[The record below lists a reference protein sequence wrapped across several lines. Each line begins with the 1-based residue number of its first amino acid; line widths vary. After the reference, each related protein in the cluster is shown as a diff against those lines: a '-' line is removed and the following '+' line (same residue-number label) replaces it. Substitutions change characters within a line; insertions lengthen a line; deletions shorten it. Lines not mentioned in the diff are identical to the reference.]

1 MNEMK
6 CRLLN
11 YILLAA
17 AVYITEAQDVARI
30 DSLRQRIAGAEMTPD
45 TALANLY
52 FETGKEYEKTNI
64 DSAAFFYRKA
74 GDLSD
79 RMKWTAGQFRFTEE
93 YGGILQLKGL
103 LDSALAVNER
113 GLEIATASGNETYIA
128 TANSH
133 IGNLYFYRN
142 EYTRSLNYHLEA
154 VAFFEKAGLK
164 RYLAIEYDL
173 IQINY
178 YNLKDYDKAI
188 EYGNRALNLMSGDP
202 DNLFLC
208 NIYMNLGNNYID
220 SRPRRYRE
228 TWDAYTNALRIAK
241 IHNSL
246 FNEFLIEIN
255 LAYYFYVQRN
265 PDLIQAEPHL
275 KRGLELCE
283 SFDIPYAHGILYQ
296 EMSDVEWIKG
306 NFDKSRYWITKALEI
321 AEKNHFTADI
331 GTCCKMLANLA
342 LNEKDYIRHRDYV
355 WKADSIRNELTGET
369 ALKSARELEVK
380 YETEKKELQLAGQQ
394 AVIGRQRA
402 VGFALA
408 GGLALLAVILFLLW
422 YMLWM
427 RSKRNRALSALN
439 TALGERNDALAEMN
453 ATKDKFFS
461 IISHDLRNPALAQ
474 RNALQM
480 LSDRSGQ
487 WDAATLKEFY
497 RELLDSAD
505 SNVELLNNL
514 LNWAQVQ
521 TGRMQFNPT
530 ATDLP
535 DTIRDEI
542 RQIRRMAEQKG
553 VNFNVEMPDHAIVT
567 ADPRMLA
574 TIVRNLLT
582 NAVKF
587 TPEGGTVTLSVE
599 NIDATKTEITVA
611 DTGIG
616 MTPEQIA
623 SLSRLDSRP
632 SQRGTAG
639 ERGTGLGLTVCREML
654 ERHGSTLQ
662 IESHPNRGS
671 CFRFVT
677 G

>member
-1 MNEMK
+1 MK

-11 YILLAA
+11 YILLL
-17 AVYITEAQDVARI
+17 AVIYSVKTGAQT
-30 DSLRQRIAGAEMTPD
+30 DSLRQRIAVAEAAPD
-45 TALANLY
+45 TTLVNLY
-52 FETGKEYEKTNI
+52 FETGKEYEKTDM
-64 DSAAFFYRKA
+64 DSAVFFYRKA

-79 RMKWTAGQFRFTEE
+79 RIKWTAGQFRFTEE

-113 GLEIATASGNETYIA
+113 GLAIATASGNETHIA

-142 EYTRSLNYHLEA
+142 EYTRSLNYHLKA
-154 VAFFEKAGLK
+154 VSFFEKADST
-164 RYLAIEYDL
+164 RYLAVEYDL

-178 YNLKDYDKAI
+178 YNLKDYDRAI

-208 NIYMNLGNNYID
+208 NICMNLGNNYID
-220 SRPRRYRE
+220 SHPRRYRE
-228 TWDAYTNALRIAK
+228 AWDAYTNALRIAK
-241 IHNSL
+241 LHNNL

-255 LAYYFYVQRN
+255 LAYYFYVQHN
-265 PDLIQAEPHL
+265 PDLKQAEPHL
-275 KRGLELCE
+275 QRGLELCE
-283 SFDIPYAHGILYQ
+283 IFDAPYAHGILYQ

-306 NFDKSRYWITKALEI
+306 NFDKSRYWIAKAMEI

-331 GTCCKMLANLA
+331 GTCYKILANLA
-342 LNEKDYIRHRDYV
+342 LNEKDYTGHRDYV

-369 ALKSARELEVK
+369 VLKSARELEVK

-394 AVIGRQRA
+394 AVIGRQKA

-408 GGLALLAVILFLLW
+408 GGLALLAIILFLLW
-422 YMLWM
+422 YMLWL
-427 RSKRNRALSALN
+427 RSKRNRALSSLN
-439 TALGERNDALAEMN
+439 TALEERNDALAGMN
-453 ATKDKFFS
+453 ATKDRFFS

-480 LSDRSGQ
+480 LSDHSGQ

-521 TGRMQFNPT
+521 TGRIQFKPT
-530 ATDLP
+530 AIDLS
-535 DTIRDEI
+535 DTFRDEI
-542 RQIRRMAEQKG
+542 RLIRRTAAQKG
-553 VNFNVEMPDHAIVT
+553 VSFNVEMPDRAIVT

-599 NIDATKTEITVA
+599 KIDATKTEITVT
-611 DTGIG
+611 DTGTG
-616 MTPEQIA
+616 MTHEQIA
-623 SLSRLDSRP
+623 TLFSLDSRP
-632 SQRGTAG
+632 PQQGTAG
-639 ERGTGLGLTVCREML
+639 EQGTGLGLTVCREML
-654 ERHGSTLQ
+654 ERHGSILQ
-662 IESHPNRGS
+662 IESYPNRGS
-671 CFRFVT
+671 RFRFVIT
-677 G
+677 